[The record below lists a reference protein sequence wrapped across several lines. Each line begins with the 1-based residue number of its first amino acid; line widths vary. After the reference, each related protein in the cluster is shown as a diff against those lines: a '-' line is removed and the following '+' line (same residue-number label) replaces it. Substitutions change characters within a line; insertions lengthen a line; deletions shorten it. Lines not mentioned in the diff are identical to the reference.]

1 MTTRAK
7 KTWGAGALVAIA
19 VTFLAVTVAATF
31 ALRGARLD
39 LTQSRLYTIAPGTER
54 ILAGLAEPVNLYFFF
69 SEEASRSTPAL
80 RAYAQRVR
88 ELLEEFA
95 ERSDG
100 KLRLTVIDPQ
110 PFSEDEDRATGFGLA
125 AVPVGM
131 NGEQLYFGLAGTN
144 STDGREIIGFF
155 QPDKEEFLEYDVA
168 SLVYRL
174 SHPKKPVVGL
184 LTTLP
189 VDTSFDPM
197 SGQMREGWASIQ
209 QTRELFDVRNVA
221 TDAAAIDA
229 DVNVLLVVHPKN
241 LSPATL
247 FAIDQF
253 VMRGGKLLAF
263 VDPVAEMD
271 QGEGPMPG
279 MPGDRG
285 SYLGPL
291 LAAWGVDY
299 DARKVVGDAAHA
311 MTVSMRQGDPAVP
324 HLAVLGLSADAL
336 DADDVVTGGLQVV
349 NVMTAGALVP
359 RKEAKSGFQPLLE
372 TGTQSVL
379 FDAARFGPMLDPSS
393 LLDDF
398 QPSNESYAIAAR
410 IHGKLPSAFPNGS
423 PVAGAGTTEASLTE
437 SQGDAN
443 VIVVADTDVLAD
455 MLWIRRQSVFGQGF
469 AVAWANNGDLLANA
483 LDNLAGSSDLISVRG
498 RQSYFRP
505 FTRVDE
511 LRRQADERLR
521 GKEQELDAELRETE
535 QKLTEL
541 EGARSD
547 AGSGLVLTPAQQQ
560 ELERFQTE
568 RVRIRKELRDVRRGL
583 DVEIDRLGARL
594 KAVNIL
600 LVPALLAVGALV
612 LALVRRRRLRDA
624 RLATEA
630 GTTGA
635 GA

>member
-1 MTTRAK
+1 
-7 KTWGAGALVAIA
+7 
-19 VTFLAVTVAATF
+19 
-31 ALRGARLD
+31 
-39 LTQSRLYTIAPGTER
+39 
-54 ILAGLAEPVNLYFFF
+54 
-69 SEEASRSTPAL
+69 
-80 RAYAQRVR
+80 
-88 ELLEEFA
+88 
-95 ERSDG
+95 
-100 KLRLTVIDPQ
+100 
-110 PFSEDEDRATGFGLA
+110 
-125 AVPVGM
+125 
-131 NGEQLYFGLAGTN
+131 
-144 STDGREIIGFF
+144 
-155 QPDKEEFLEYDVA
+155 
-168 SLVYRL
+168 
-174 SHPKKPVVGL
+174 
-184 LTTLP
+184 
-189 VDTSFDPM
+189 
-197 SGQMREGWASIQ
+197 
-209 QTRELFDVRNVA
+209 
-221 TDAAAIDA
+221 
-229 DVNVLLVVHPKN
+229 
-241 LSPATL
+241 
-247 FAIDQF
+247 
-253 VMRGGKLLAF
+253 
-263 VDPVAEMD
+263 
-271 QGEGPMPG
+271 
-279 MPGDRG
+279 
-285 SYLGPL
+285 
-291 LAAWGVDY
+291 
-299 DARKVVGDAAHA
+299 
-311 MTVSMRQGDPAVP
+311 MRQGDPAVP

-349 NVMTAGALVP
+349 NVMTAGALIP
-359 RKEAKSGFQPLLE
+359 RKDAGSGFQPLLE
-372 TGTQSVL
+372 TGAQSVL

-393 LLDDF
+393 LLDGF

-423 PVAGAGTTEASLTE
+423 PVAGAGKAAASLTE

-443 VIVVADTDVLAD
+443 IIVVADTDILSD

-630 GTTGA
+630 GTSGA